1 MASVPVWLL
10 VLSIAT
16 KIHEFMRTTMSAM
29 YLYRKALLQVSLL
42 LMSVRL
48 PLQHPQQQQHLPGE
62 SKVQD
67 C

>member
-1 MASVPVWLL
+1 
-10 VLSIAT
+10 
-16 KIHEFMRTTMSAM
+16 MSAM